1 MLRSCRFALAAVLAV
16 ALAPSARAAEVDKLL
31 PADAEYVIQ
40 FNLKQILD
48 SGIVKKYAL
57 DQIKQ
62 ALQGNDAQLMLKEI
76 GLDTLKDIEKIT
88 IGASGTDQN
97 DAKALILIRG
107 NFDPDKLF
115 KAAEV
120 QAKKD
125 GDRFTMIKD
134 GKDTMFKFQP
144 DTGNPMYGTVLD
156 GKTVA
161 VATDKKIIT
170 TASAAAAEKKAP
182 AESKDLT
189 GLIARMDDKA
199 SMWVAAVTKDKLN
212 NLKLPKGGAGAG
224 DIQGQ
229 LGKMDSVTL
238 VLRVTEDINLD
249 VGLGM
254 ATEEAAA
261 EMGKTVDEGLTTI
274 KGALPFLLADN
285 KQLQPLK
292 GVADS
297 LKSEVKSKTVSITAK
312 MPGAVIGALL
322 KGAGE

>member
-1 MLRSCRFALAAVLAV
+1 MLRSCRFALAAALAV

-31 PADAEYVIQ
+31 PADAEYVIH

-48 SGIVKKYAL
+48 SGIIKKYAL

-62 ALQGNDAQLMLKEI
+62 ALQGNDAQQMLKEL
-76 GLDTLKDIEKIT
+76 GLDPLKDIEKIT

-107 NFDPDKLF
+107 TFDPDKLF

-144 DTGNPMYGTVLD
+144 DNGNPMYGTVLD

-161 VATDKKIIT
+161 VATDKKILT
-170 TASAAAAEKKAP
+170 TASAAAAEKKVA
-182 AESKDLT
+182 AVSKDLS
-189 GLIARMDDKA
+189 GLISRMDDKA

-212 NLKLPKGGAGAG
+212 NVKLPRGGGG
-224 DIQGQ
+224 ENIQGQ
-229 LGKMDSVTL
+229 LGKMDSVTV

-254 ATEEAAA
+254 ATEEAAN

-297 LKSEVKSKTVSITAK
+297 LKSEVKSKTVSISAK

-322 KGAGE
+322 KGAGD